1 MKEEVGDL
9 LFAAINLARKLDI
22 DPDQA
27 LKSANAKFET
37 RFRTLETAILS
48 AGNDP
53 TDLSLEAQEAEWIKA
68 KLALKR

>member
-1 MKEEVGDL
+1 M
-9 LFAAINLARKLDI
+9 NLSRKLDI

-37 RFRTLETAILS
+37 RFRTMETAIRS
-48 AGNDP
+48 AGDDP
-53 TDLSLEAQEAEWIKA
+53 AALSLEAQEAEWIKA